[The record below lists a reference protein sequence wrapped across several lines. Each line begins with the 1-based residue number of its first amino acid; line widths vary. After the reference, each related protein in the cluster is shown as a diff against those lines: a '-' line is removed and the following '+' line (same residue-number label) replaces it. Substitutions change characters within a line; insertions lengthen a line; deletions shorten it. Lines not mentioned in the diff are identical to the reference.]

1 MKNLQ
6 PTLFFLLIT
15 LSCFA
20 QNNSDWKLLYS
31 IEKEIDFIAFDNLFN
46 VYSIHESEIAKYNSQ
61 GQFQI
66 RYSDKRLGQIG
77 QVDVEYP
84 LKPLLNYPDLNNIAI
99 LDNTLSNN
107 RGNIDLSRLNIAI
120 GALAINSVQN
130 HYWFYDAMTFSLI
143 RANDNLQ
150 RTSTTGNL
158 SQVLGVEL
166 DPVYMV
172 EFANRLYL
180 NNPKTGILV
189 FDIFGTYIKTIPLKG
204 LNRFQ
209 VFENE
214 IVYFHDNKI
223 TRYNTQLYKETII
236 PIPFDCKDALIQK
249 NRIAI
254 QTDKGFAVL
263 ENTGS

>member
-1 MKNLQ
+1 MKRLNLISIL
-6 PTLFFLLIT
+6 LFASFCAF
-15 LSCFA
+15 S
-20 QNNSDWKLLYS
+20 QNESGWKVIHS
-31 IEKEIDFIAFDNLFN
+31 VEKDLDFIAFDNLFN
-46 VYSIHESEIAKYNSQ
+46 VYTINKSEIAKYNSE
-61 GQFQI
+61 GKFQI
-66 RYSDKRLGQIG
+66 RYSDKRLGEIG

-120 GALAINSVQN
+120 GALAINSIQN
-130 HYWFYDAMTFSLI
+130 HFWFYDAMTFSLI
-143 RANDNLQ
+143 RANDNFQ
-150 RTSTTGNL
+150 QISTTGNL
-158 SQVLGVEL
+158 AQVLGIEL
-166 DPVYMV
+166 NPVYMV

-180 NNPKTGILV
+180 NNPETGILV

-214 IVYFHDNKI
+214 IVYFAKNQI
-223 TRYNTQLYKETII
+223 IRYNTLLFKETSI
-236 PIPFDCKDALIQK
+236 PIPQNCLDALVQK